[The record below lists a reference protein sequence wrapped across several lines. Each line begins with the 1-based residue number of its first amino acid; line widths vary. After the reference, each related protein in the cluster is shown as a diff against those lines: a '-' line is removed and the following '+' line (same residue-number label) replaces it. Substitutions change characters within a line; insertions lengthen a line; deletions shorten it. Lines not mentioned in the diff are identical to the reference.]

1 MPMPSSIGN
10 PCPVAEQLRNRYCTF
25 QQSAKLP
32 KRLAVKASPPL
43 LVFPHEKWGSA
54 KSKVL
59 IVGQE
64 TLRWQ
69 YNPDEIGDSGHPP
82 IENFRDFLQAE
93 HGVGAMWRLYRWYAL
108 GRAYP
113 KQNSPFW
120 RGFRALSLAIGG
132 CEDSALWTNVFKVNV
147 RGSVMDCN
155 AAEISALRRA
165 QEGLLRHEITH
176 LKPDVVVFLSGPRY
190 DSTIQHDFPD
200 MEISQF
206 SRRLPRSSVGL
217 VRAAGLPTRTIRTF
231 HPEYLQR
238 SNQLGILAEISRWA
252 TTG

>member
-1 MPMPSSIGN
+1 MLTLSPNGA
-10 PCPVAEQLRNRYCTF
+10 PCPVTEQLWNHYRTF

-32 KRLAVKASPPL
+32 KRLAKKASPPL
-43 LVFPHEKWGSA
+43 LLLPHEKWGTA

-69 YNPDEIGDSGHPP
+69 YNPGELGNSGQSP
-82 IENFRDFLQAE
+82 IENLWDFLQAE
-93 HGVGAMWRLYRWYAL
+93 DGVGAMWRLYRWYAL

-120 RGFRALSLAIGG
+120 RGFRALSSAIGG

-147 RGSVMDCN
+147 RGPVMDCKV
-155 AAEISALRRA
+155 AEISALRRA
-165 QEGLLRHEITH
+165 QEGLLRYEIKL

-200 MEISQF
+200 VEISQF
-206 SRRLPRSSVGL
+206 SQRLPASSVGL
-217 VRAAGLPTRTIRTF
+217 VRAAGLPTRSIRTF

-238 SNQLGILAEISRWA
+238 SNQLGLLSEVSRWA
-252 TTG
+252 TGG